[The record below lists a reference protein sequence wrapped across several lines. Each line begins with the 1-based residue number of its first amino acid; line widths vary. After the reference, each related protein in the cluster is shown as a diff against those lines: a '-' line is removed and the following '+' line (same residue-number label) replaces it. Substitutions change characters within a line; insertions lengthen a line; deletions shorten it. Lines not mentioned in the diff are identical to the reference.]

1 MAIWIMTVI
10 IGFWAAPSLAQPQPA
25 QTPETSTAA
34 GRVLAGSSLYTLGPE
49 DVIAIDVA
57 RHPEFSGVYTV
68 SLDGDIQYSF
78 VGDIN
83 VSGLTK
89 GQLEEKIKAAI
100 AAYLIAPEV
109 HITIAEFKS
118 KAFYVLGEVAGP
130 GKYMMRSE
138 TIMVSEAVLMA
149 GLPTAAAAMHKARI
163 ITPGVNGS
171 TTREVDLYSLLY
183 AGNLNED
190 VVLNSGDYLYVPAAV
205 TESVEKKKEDQDTFD
220 FSKYTLGPEDV
231 VEISV
236 ARHPDFSGTYPVS
249 MEGKIQYKFVGDINV
264 TGMTKEELAEK
275 IKTVLSSYIASPE
288 VNVTITGFNSKAF
301 YVLGEVANPGKY
313 TMRSENI
320 TVNEAVLLAGLPTD
334 AAAMRKARVVTPG
347 ADGGAAREVDL
358 YALLYG
364 GALQENSLL
373 KPGDTLYVPSA
384 VTESAVSK
392 KEDGG
397 HFDPLRYTL
406 GPEDVVEISVAR
418 HPDFSGTYPVSME
431 GKIQYKFV
439 GDINVTGMTKE
450 ELAEKIKTVL
460 SSYIASPEVNVTITG
475 FNSKA
480 FYVLGEVGQPG
491 KYVMRSDTITVS
503 EAAMMAGLPT
513 DAAAMR
519 KAKIITPGAKGST
532 VRKVNLFSVLYE
544 GNTEENVLLKPGDYL
559 YVPST
564 VMAKVIRVI
573 TPVSTVVGITA
584 SPPATVGNT
593 KAGIEN
599 LK

>member
-10 IGFWAAPSLAQPQPA
+10 IGFWATPSLAQPQTA

-34 GRVLAGSSLYTLGPE
+34 GRVLAGSSRYTLGPE

-100 AAYLIAPEV
+100 SAYLVSPEV

-205 TESVEKKKEDQDTFD
+205 TESAEKKEEDKDNFD

-231 VEISV
+231 IAIDV

-249 MEGKIQYKFVGDINV
+249 MEGNIQYKFVGDINV
-264 TGMTKEELAEK
+264 TGMTKGKLEEK

-288 VNVTITGFNSKAF
+288 VSVTLTEFNSK
-301 YVLGEVANPGKY
+301 V
-313 TMRSENI
+313 
-320 TVNEAVLLAGLPTD
+320 
-334 AAAMRKARVVTPG
+334 
-347 ADGGAAREVDL
+347 
-358 YALLYG
+358 
-364 GALQENSLL
+364 
-373 KPGDTLYVPSA
+373 
-384 VTESAVSK
+384 
-392 KEDGG
+392 
-397 HFDPLRYTL
+397 
-406 GPEDVVEISVAR
+406 
-418 HPDFSGTYPVSME
+418 
-431 GKIQYKFV
+431 
-439 GDINVTGMTKE
+439 
-450 ELAEKIKTVL
+450 
-460 SSYIASPEVNVTITG
+460 
-475 FNSKA
+475 

-491 KYVMRSDTITVS
+491 KYVMRSDTIPVS
-503 EAAMMAGLPT
+503 EAAMLAGLPT